1 MWPIITFLSSHSF
14 QKGQK
19 MANHVP
25 FSHGLHIRQSEIF
38 LLLGR
43 KMAQR
48 AKSAQVC
55 IVLPAKRLHPREKS
69 TLYLDKR
76 QTFCSFMFIWH
87 FLNMFIE
94 MRMAQN
100 FIFHIKLP
108 RILRQQFCYC
118 NRGVSWSV
126 HKACLLVG
134 SGSIRSTCKETPES
148 SPLGPQHILVAI
160 SPLGSNAGLEF
171 HIDKEVRGQWTV
183 HVTAHDEALWLCR
196 HQVKGRMKGGR

>member
-1 MWPIITFLSSHSF
+1 MFVHRGPWMSGPLFQALLEFGEMKCKLLCTLCWHSWAMPPLCSAPLWNVPHHNLPVISLF
-14 QKGQK
+14 PEGTED
-19 MANHVP
+19 ANHEP

-118 NRGVSWSV
+118 NRGV
-126 HKACLLVG
+126 
-134 SGSIRSTCKETPES
+134 
-148 SPLGPQHILVAI
+148 
-160 SPLGSNAGLEF
+160 F
-171 HIDKEVRGQWTV
+171 
-183 HVTAHDEALWLCR
+183 
-196 HQVKGRMKGGR
+196 